1 MSAIERNRSHSAS
14 AEVESPPVLAAG
26 EAASDSADFV
36 TPDLSKE
43 QVIVLRAIA
52 NGRSIS
58 AAARE
63 AGVNRSTVHRW
74 HHEPQFQHWLRAW
87 QSQTKESGRN
97 IMLTLIERS
106 ARIVERALDKD
117 DLRTALTLLTKL
129 GVLADKEL
137 PALSSVEGPAL
148 SSVEGPALSSVEGP
162 ALSSVE
168 GPALSSVEGPAALP
182 LEQPAHRTSGESS
195 ATAVEAGNPATRAL
209 PISKPTDLKELRG
222 MISEL
227 ETKFGD
233 MLPGGRR

>member
-14 AEVESPPVLAAG
+14 AEVESPPVLVAG
-26 EAASDSADFV
+26 EPASDSADFV

-117 DLRTALTLLTKL
+117 DLRVALTLLTKL

-137 PALSSVEGPAL
+137 PALSSFEGAAL
-148 SSVEGPALSSVEGP
+148 SS
-162 ALSSVE
+162 
-168 GPALSSVEGPAALP
+168 
-182 LEQPAHRTSGESS
+182 LEQVGHGASGESS
-195 ATAVEAGNPATRAL
+195 ASADEDTPTTRAL
-209 PISKPTDLKELRG
+209 PNSKPTDLKELRG
-222 MISEL
+222 IINEL